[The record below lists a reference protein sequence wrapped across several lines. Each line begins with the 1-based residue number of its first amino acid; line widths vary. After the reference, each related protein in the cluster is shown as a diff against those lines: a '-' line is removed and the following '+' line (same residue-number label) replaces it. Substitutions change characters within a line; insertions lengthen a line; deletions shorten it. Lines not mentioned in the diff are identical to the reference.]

1 MTLKDVFIKLGH
13 FTFDWQAQQYVV
25 EFSEIVV
32 EESAGLS
39 VVTSLT

>member
-32 EESAGLS
+32 ESQLAFLLLL
-39 VVTSLT
+39 V

>member
-1 MTLKDVFIKLGH
+1 MTLKDVFIKLGP

-39 VVTSLT
+39 IVTSLT